1 MNEIEKAIE
10 HFHYGITHDIFSEPV
25 TTYARLAID
34 ALREKAERE
43 KGGRTMN
50 KLKPCPFCGGEAE
63 LYGVPHIP
71 KGWDFIPRC
80 KTTSCCGRQAKK
92 YSNRET
98 AIAAW
103 NRRVI
108 LDGCENELI
117 VRGEWKLYGNDDDS
131 GMSYWCTACN
141 FQLSEDLF
149 YSGYKNGRWIENG
162 VFKYCP
168 NCGAKMEV
176 EHGE

>member
-50 KLKPCPFCGGEAE
+50 ELKPCPFCGGESLLRE
-63 LYGVPHIP
+63 LYIIGVAKTKHYI
-71 KGWDFIPRC
+71 RECRHC
-80 KTTSCCGRQAKK
+80 KATFAHRFRSIKK
-92 YSNRET
+92 ANE
-98 AIAAW
+98 AW
-103 NRRVI
+103 NRRADAVPV
-108 LDGCENELI
+108 
-117 VRGEWKLYGNDDDS
+117 VRGEWVVDECDTTDDVPSSSWIDFHCSECNTDYGLEE
-131 GMSYWCTACN
+131 GQYGWCRYEKIPY
-141 FQLSEDLF
+141 Q
-149 YSGYKNGRWIENG
+149 
-162 VFKYCP
+162 YCP